1 MLVSLA
7 SNSHL
12 DNEISPSH
20 ITLMHQFFSL
30 IVGMMPT
37 IEPKRSVKIEH
48 VKKNEGIFSLKILL
62 FTSLKQ
68 KQSQE

>member
-1 MLVSLA
+1 
-7 SNSHL
+7 
-12 DNEISPSH
+12 
-20 ITLMHQFFSL
+20 MHQFFSL